1 MPTMR
6 DAIKRFTDMPF
17 GPDRKPGM
25 RPAVGQPDFPDAL
38 AEYIAAELPPT
49 VDEAAEPD
57 ATLAEVVE
65 AMTKHNE
72 QQKLPF
78 ATLTVFAHGGG
89 SVRDGN
95 GILFHWPNSDNPGK
109 TAIEVIQAHTKPEPT
124 AKEKALK
131 ACKRINQ
138 LVPTSHWM
146 GEVTEAIETIREVLE
161 AK

>member
-1 MPTMR
+1 MPAMR
-6 DAIKRFTDMPF
+6 DVIQQFMD
-17 GPDRKPGM
+17 KPPRGSKT
-25 RPAVGQPDFPDAL
+25 RNHGSRALATASDFPDAL
-38 AEYIAAELPPT
+38 AEHIAAER
-49 VDEAAEPD
+49 D
-57 ATLAEVVE
+57 ATLTEVVA

-95 GILFHWPNSDNPGK
+95 GQLFHWPNSDNPGR

-124 AKEKALK
+124 AAERFDEVALYAQNWRAYLQRAEKPSSD
-131 ACKRINQ
+131 IG
-138 LVPTSHWM
+138 TSID
-146 GEVTEAIETIREVLE
+146 VVRKVLE